1 MRPDAIAG
9 MATKLISI
17 RSNLMV
23 CFRNYS
29 WVARSS
35 VRASLWAHA
44 SYLLD
49 ASGKSMLYSCIINN
63 GAERIDDGLQ
73 TFFWLGGGKDFTLPA
88 CRKDGAD
95 MQAIR
100 RALINSVEKR
110 RLALKMS
117 GYLYFNRLHLHSDYD
132 VPIGKRRDLYPK
144 RFGSTL
150 INGGWQ
156 NNTERF
162 ALATRRSP
170 SISRS
175 G

>member
-1 MRPDAIAG
+1 MLLCVLMPRTYRMLPVKACYIAALLI
-9 MATKLISI
+9 MAPNESMTGCRHFSDWEVGRTL
-17 RSNLMV
+17 LCQLV
-23 CFRNYS
+23 
-29 WVARSS
+29 
-35 VRASLWAHA
+35 VR
-44 SYLLD
+44 
-49 ASGKSMLYSCIINN
+49 M
-63 GAERIDDGLQ
+63 
-73 TFFWLGGGKDFTLPA
+73 GG
-88 CRKDGAD
+88 D